1 MYSWL
6 KGGSRVGEEGETREC
21 GDEEAI
27 VNDTMTLSAYRII
40 LCVFTVNLLVVSH
53 AVAEA
58 VPAMHEA
65 KRKTF
70 IVEER
75 RKSCDGV
82 GERGGE
88 EEVSKR
94 NMAARD
100 MSILTLCGRAR
111 GTGEAA
117 RREKRGGCGWD

>member
-1 MYSWL
+1 M
-6 KGGSRVGEEGETREC
+6 GEEGETREC

-27 VNDTMTLSAYRII
+27 VNDTMTLSAYRIF

-53 AVAEA
+53 AAAEA

-88 EEVSKR
+88 QEVSNVMWPR
-94 NMAARD
+94 VICRY
-100 MSILTLCGRAR
+100 
-111 GTGEAA
+111 
-117 RREKRGGCGWD
+117 